1 MNGSY
6 ASALLAI
13 GTLAVLP
20 TIAAAEADQLQSA
33 GALAFGAENVL
44 FVGDTKAGGVHAYE
58 FDAAAFDS
66 QKDVFIG
73 RAETFEGWVLVDQ
86 IDRKIAGLIG
96 IDPADLMI
104 NDMVVHD
111 PSQQIFLSVQ
121 RGLGPDAEPLIV
133 KVDAGEVEIVDLA
146 TAKHSFT
153 GVGDVPT
160 DETLE
165 FGERQRDLAITDIDY
180 YGGEI
185 FVAGVSTGSFA
196 SKLRRI
202 AYPFDGKVSQTSIEI
217 WHAVHAQYETRAP
230 IITQEIREL
239 DGVPT
244 LIAVYACT
252 PLVRIPLS
260 ELKDGA
266 QIRGE
271 MIGELGYGNTPLD
284 IVSYTDP
291 MDKKDYVVVTSS
303 SRSAVRI
310 ALSDIATAEPMPV
323 EVPNNFGPAG
333 VNQFPMPTEAV
344 HLDMLNPY
352 WAVAIRRNVHDPRH
366 LELATLPLPFFLDR
380 APHLVEMNFAGAADP
395 FGYRKYEALQR

>member
-1 MNGSY
+1 MNVY
-6 ASALLAI
+6 RSALLAV
-13 GTLAVLP
+13 GALAALP

-44 FVGDTKAGGVHAYE
+44 FVGDTKAGGVHAYAL
-58 FDAAAFDS
+58 DAAAFDS
-66 QKDVFIG
+66 QKDVFVG

-86 IDRKIAGLIG
+86 IDRKIAGLTG
-96 IDPADLMI
+96 IDPADLKI

-111 PSQQIFLSVQ
+111 PSQQVFLSVQ

-133 KVDAGEVEIVDLA
+133 KVDAGEVNLVDLA
-146 TAKHSFT
+146 SAKHSFT

-202 AYPFDGKVSQTSIEI
+202 AYPFDGDVAQTSIEI

-252 PLVRIPLS
+252 PLVRIPLA
-260 ELKDGA
+260 ELKNGS

-291 MDKKDYVVVTSS
+291 RT
-303 SRSAVRI
+303 
-310 ALSDIATAEPMPV
+310 
-323 EVPNNFGPAG
+323 
-333 VNQFPMPTEAV
+333 
-344 HLDMLNPY
+344 
-352 WAVAIRRNVHDPRH
+352 RR
-366 LELATLPLPFFLDR
+366 T
-380 APHLVEMNFAGAADP
+380 MWW
-395 FGYRKYEALQR
+395 

>member
-1 MNGSY
+1 MRY
-6 ASALLAI
+6 AYTGAILAI
-13 GTLAVLP
+13 GAFMALPALA
-20 TIAAAEADQLQSA
+20 ADVKDLESA
-33 GALAFGAENVL
+33 GALAFGAENIL

-58 FDAAAFDS
+58 FPASAFDS
-66 QKDVFIG
+66 REQVFIG

-86 IDRKIAGLIG
+86 IDRKIGGLLG
-96 IDPADLMI
+96 IDPAEVRI
-104 NDMVVHD
+104 NDMVVHK
-111 PSQQIFLSVQ
+111 PSQQVYLSVH
-121 RGLGPDAEPLIV
+121 RGRGPDAAPLIV
-133 KVDAGEVEIVDLA
+133 KVDSGKVEIVELA
-146 TAKHSFT
+146 VAKHSYT
-153 GVGDVPT
+153 DVGKVPT

-165 FGERQRDLAITDIDY
+165 FGEKQRDLAITDIDY
-180 YGGEI
+180 YGGDI
-185 FVAGVSTGSFA
+185 FVAGISTGSFA

-202 AYPFDGKVSQTSIEI
+202 AYPFDGQVSQSSIEI

-271 MIGELGYGNTPLD
+271 MIGELGYGNKPLD

-291 MDKKDYVVVTSS
+291 MDKKDYVLVTNS
-303 SRSAVRI
+303 SRSAVRVS
-310 ALSDIATAEPMPV
+310 LSDIASVEPMPV

-333 VNQFPMPTEAV
+333 VNQFPMATEAV
-344 HLDMLNPY
+344 HFDMLNPY
-352 WAVAIRRNVHDPRH
+352 WGVAIRRSVDDPRR
-366 LELATLPLPFFLDR
+366 LQLATLPLPFFLDR
-380 APHLVEMNFAGAADP
+380 APHLVEMNFPGAPDP
-395 FGYRKYEALQR
+395 FGYRKYQTLAR

>member
-1 MNGSY
+1 MKYGY
-6 ASALLAI
+6 ASTILAI
-13 GTLAVLP
+13 GAFMALP
-20 TIAAAEADQLQSA
+20 ATAADAPKLESA
-33 GALAFGAENVL
+33 GALTFGAENVL
-44 FVGDTKAGGVHAYE
+44 FVGDTRAGGVHAYA

-73 RAETFEGWVLVDQ
+73 RSETFEGWVLIDE

-96 IDPADLMI
+96 VDPQDMKI
-104 NDMVVHD
+104 NDMVVHR

-133 KVDAGEVEIVDLA
+133 KVDKGQLEIVDLA
-146 TAKHSFT
+146 AAKHSFV
-153 GVGDVPT
+153 GVGELPS

-165 FGERQRDLAITDIDY
+165 FGEKQRDLAITDIDY

-202 AYPFDGKVSQTSIEI
+202 AYPFDGKISQSSIEI

-239 DGVPT
+239 DGTPT

-266 QIRGE
+266 KIRGE
-271 MIGELGYGNTPLD
+271 MIGELGYGNTPRD

-291 MDKKDYVVVTSS
+291 MDKKNYVLVTNS
-303 SRSAVRI
+303 SRSAVRV
-310 ALSDIATAEPMPV
+310 ALSDIAAAKPMPV

-333 VNQFPMPTEAV
+333 VSQFPIATEAV
-344 HLDMLNPY
+344 HLDMLNAD
-352 WAVAIRRNVHDPRH
+352 WGVSIRRSVDDPRH

-380 APHLVEMNFAGAADP
+380 AAHAVEMNFPGAADP
-395 FGYRKYEALQR
+395 FGYRKHKALAR

>member
-1 MNGSY
+1 MKYGY
-6 ASALLAI
+6 ACTILASGAFMALPA
-13 GTLAVLP
+13 
-20 TIAAAEADQLQSA
+20 IAADAPNLESA
-33 GALAFGAENVL
+33 GVLTFGAENVL

-58 FDAAAFDS
+58 FDASAFDS

-73 RAETFEGWVLVDQ
+73 RAETFEGWALIDE
-86 IDRKIAGLIG
+86 IDRKIAGLVG
-96 IDPADLMI
+96 VDPQDVKI
-104 NDMVVHD
+104 NDMVVHR
-111 PSQQIFLSVQ
+111 PSQQIFLSAQ

-133 KVDAGEVEIVDLA
+133 KVDKGQVGIVDLTA
-146 TAKHSFT
+146 AKHSFT
-153 GVGDVPT
+153 DVGQLPS

-165 FGERQRDLAITDIDY
+165 FGEKQRDLAITDIDY

-202 AYPFDGKVSQTSIEI
+202 AYPFDGKVSQSSIEI

-230 IITQEIREL
+230 IIAQEIREI
-239 DGVPT
+239 DGTPT

-260 ELKDGA
+260 ELKDGVKV
-266 QIRGE
+266 RGA

-284 IVSYTDP
+284 IISYTDP
-291 MDKKDYVVVTSS
+291 VDKKDYVLVTNS
-303 SRSAVRI
+303 SRSAVRV
-310 ALSDIATAEPMPV
+310 ALSDIAAAEPMPV

-333 VNQFPMPTEAV
+333 VSQFPIPTEVV

-352 WAVAIRRNVHDPRH
+352 WAVSIRRSVHDPRH
-366 LELATLPLPFFLDR
+366 VELATLPLPFFLDR
-380 APHLVEMNFAGAADP
+380 ARHVVEMNFPGAADP
-395 FGYRKYEALQR
+395 FGYRKHRALAR